1 MACCEGSFCEELVTI
16 DWLKRLTDSAQTN
29 SCTIDLINGIPG
41 TGCCAQTG
49 DASAYTPSYR
59 ELGTIQQR
67 VISGNTPSMDVNGL
81 VLSAG
86 TAYNGCCGTDNGSGD
101 TLSRGEVEYGYTYAS
116 ALTISVDA
124 DTDVNVCSSAATYD
138 KTITWVRKKRY
149 CNDTTDTIAT
159 TSGDVVNELFSG
171 LTYPNAVTSKTY
183 SGITSGEVRIN
194 FEYYVSG
201 STADPCGH
209 TVSGSTSGIGDYDII
224 VSIDCPTDEIPCEG
238 GDVPFT
244 ISGDVCNELTYLFE
258 VPEGAEIFMNGSTSA
273 ETSSA
278 ITPSTSGSDVGIVHL
293 AKNDNG
299 DSTQDITIHPAT
311 GSSLSNAIS
320 NASITCTVNRQGCA
334 EVVND
339 ADCSLYYS
347 YIFFT
352 NAEYAVQNNT
362 PIT

>member
-29 SCTIDLINGIPG
+29 SCTIDLMNGIPG

-59 ELGTIQQR
+59 ELGTIQQL

-124 DTDVNVCSSAATYD
+124 DTDVDVCSSAATYD

-171 LTYPNAVTSKTY
+171 LTYPHAVTSKTY

-201 STADPCGH
+201 STVDPCGH
-209 TVSGSTSGIGDYDII
+209 TVSGSTSGTGDYDII
-224 VSIDCPTDEIPCEG
+224 VSIDCPTDEIPCDG

-258 VPEGAEIFMNGSTSA
+258 VPEGAEIFMNGSTTA
-273 ETSSA
+273 EASSA
-278 ITPSTSGSDVGIVHL
+278 ITPSTSGNDVGIVRL

-299 DSTQDITIHPAT
+299 DATQDITIRPAT